1 MHYSEGAYWRP
12 LFEQTEAMLQV
23 AQGCSHN
30 KCRFCT
36 MFKGSAFTISPED
49 EVRADIMELAQS
61 SWKDPD
67 RVFLTGGNA
76 FCLPMQ
82 RLRETIEGIR
92 ASMPKVHTIGC
103 FARIEDVGRKSDE
116 ELRKLARL
124 GVSDISIG
132 AESGLDDAL
141 TFMRKGH
148 TAADIIEQCG
158 RLDEAGITYDLFY
171 LAGIA
176 GAGRY
181 EENVRATVETFGKT
195 SPKRIMIH
203 TLTLFPGSPLKEAIE
218 NGAFVPS
225 SETDILRELR
235 LFVEL
240 MQNETFLLGAH
251 IGNTAPFNALVPQ
264 QREQVLEYL
273 DARIA
278 NADEERLAHFRSHLK
293 SM

>member
-1 MHYSEGAYWRP
+1 MHYSDGAYWRP

-30 KCRFCT
+30 KCKFCT

-49 EVRADIMELAQS
+49 EVREDIQELASS
-61 SWKDPD
+61 SWHDPE

-76 FCLPMQ
+76 FWLPMS
-82 RLRETIEGIR
+82 RLRTTIADIR
-92 ASMPKVHTIGC
+92 SAMPNVRTIGC
-103 FARIEDVGRKSDE
+103 FARIEDVARKSDE
-116 ELRKLARL
+116 ELRELARL

-141 TFMRKGH
+141 VFMHKGH
-148 TAADIIEQCG
+148 TAADIVEQCA
-158 RLDEAGITYDLFY
+158 RLDAADITYDLFY

-181 EENVRATVETFGKT
+181 EENVRATVDAFSKT
-195 SPKRIMIH
+195 NPKRIMIH
-203 TLTLFPGSPLKEAIE
+203 TLTLFPGSPLKEDVE
-218 NGAFVPS
+218 KGAFVPS

-235 LFVEL
+235 LLVEL
-240 MQNETFLLGAH
+240 LPNKTYMLGAH
-251 IGNTAPFNALVPQ
+251 IGNTAPFNALIPQ
-264 QREQVLEYL
+264 QKEQVLEYL
-273 DARIA
+273 DMRIE
-278 NADEERLAHFRSHLK
+278 NADEERLSHFRRHLK